1 MLPGFQW
8 GGVRFEFEPANV
20 MENGGDWRFPQETP
34 TVALPG
40 WRPGEGSTTSAIGE
54 DASTSAG
61 CPAIVTSLASAS
73 PQKTFCKELEAVTKR
88 IAARMKLRSKW
99 MPPRRVRKW
108 RWRLAPR
115 VPQSN
120 HNHAGIQRRHEK
132 GPARRIGREPV
143 PVRKIH
149 RNSRSQPPVHVQH
162 RERGAL
168 ARNDSPR
175 QQKYSRSGSR
185 WR

>member
-1 MLPGFQW
+1 MDCKRSMLPGFQW

-73 PQKTFCKELEAVTKR
+73 PQKLFPKSSKRSVSEANCGADETSIEVD
-88 IAARMKLRSKW
+88 APLPGA
-99 MPPRRVRKW
+99 
-108 RWRLAPR
+108 RLALATP
-115 VPQSN
+115 
-120 HNHAGIQRRHEK
+120 
-132 GPARRIGREPV
+132 PV
-143 PVRKIH
+143 PPAIDPH
-149 RNSRSQPPVHVQH
+149 P
-162 RERGAL
+162 
-168 ARNDSPR
+168 
-175 QQKYSRSGSR
+175 
-185 WR
+185 